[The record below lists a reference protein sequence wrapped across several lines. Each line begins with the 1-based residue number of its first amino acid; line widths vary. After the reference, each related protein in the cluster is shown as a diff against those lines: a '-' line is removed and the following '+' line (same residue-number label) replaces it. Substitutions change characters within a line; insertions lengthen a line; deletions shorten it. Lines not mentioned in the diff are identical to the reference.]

1 MANIQPIG
9 LNLTQINYFSKK
21 IWKQMRTQSI
31 MDQLASESGDSAVH
45 RVTELQDTTWGKK
58 AILTLIPDDTSF
70 GVVGDNP
77 LENREVGIT
86 AHNIEITFDQFRKA
100 YRNVGRMDDRTYF
113 FKFAQ
118 QVADQ
123 LSYWAADI
131 KDRMFM
137 NTIAGVGYEYEVNGA
152 RRDAS
157 CEWNRNAFAQY
168 VSPPTPNRHFRW
180 SVNTSTGAGRLEPG
194 NTAAVAATDIPS
206 WNMFIDMRTELP
218 LMRIKPIRG
227 KWGNGSDLYIC
238 IVHPRT
244 MNAIKRDPVFQ
255 QNMRDAMQRGEK
267 NPLFTGAETYLVDGI
282 LLISHRY
289 AYTTL
294 AAPAGSKWGAGGTV
308 DGARSIFLGA
318 QAVGLVEMQ
327 APRLVT
333 EEFDYKNSQ
342 GIAMD
347 VQFGMR
353 AIKWPDQ
360 YANNSNEWFGICV
373 VDHAVTPGPTNYTI

>member
-1 MANIQPIG
+1 MAIESIG
-9 LNLTQINYFSKK
+9 LNLTQINYFEKK
-21 IWKQMRTQSI
+21 IWKQLRARSLL
-31 MDQLASESGDSAVH
+31 DQLASEKGDSVVH
-45 RVTELQDTTWGKK
+45 RVTDLKGTTWGMK
-58 AILTLIPDDTSF
+58 AIMTLVPDDTSF
-70 GVVGDNP
+70 GVIGDSQ

-86 AHNIEITFDQFRKA
+86 AHDLEITFDQFRKA
-100 YRNVGRMDDRTYF
+100 YKNVGALDDRTYF

-118 QVADQ
+118 QVSDQ

-137 NTIAGVGYEYEVNGA
+137 NMVAGVGFEYEVDGSL
-152 RRDAS
+152 RDAS
-157 CEWNRNAFAQY
+157 CEWAHNKFAEH
-168 VSPPTPNRHFRW
+168 VTAPSTNRHFRW
-180 SVNTSTGAGRLEPG
+180 DVGTTNKLVSGSDAVTGNVDPA
-194 NTAAVAATDIPS
+194 DIPT

-218 LMRIKPIRG
+218 MMRIKPIRG

-244 MNAIKRDPVFQ
+244 MNAIKKDSTFQ

-267 NPLFTGAETYLVDGI
+267 NPIFAGAETYLVDGI

-294 AAPAGSKWGAGGTV
+294 GASSTNKWGGDGSV

-318 QAVGLVEMQ
+318 QAVGTIDMQ
-327 APRLVT
+327 SPRLVT

-342 GIAMD
+342 GIAMNLMWGGRKVVFKD
-347 VQFGMR
+347 AYSGTDEDFGL
-353 AIKWPDQ
+353 
-360 YANNSNEWFGICV
+360 CV
-373 VDHAVTPGPTNYTI
+373 VDHAVPAGATSYTI